1 MREQNA
7 RAAPRLRFSK
17 EELQPESLERLSAK
31 TKAARKKAAKPRPIA
46 KPGQRP
52 GMERSLP
59 DPVFA
64 GRHIANETER
74 SMPTHESIM
83 GEDEAVQKTIPVVK
97 SDRVL
102 APLEGKSNKARL
114 QMGQKKSIPDPL
126 RFDADSGRRTKMSAV
141 DQRDHKLAH
150 TAVKPITTVGRG
162 IKEETETRLSK
173 YEKDNTGLQAAHT
186 TELAGASALH
196 TGKQLHEMRQNRLQH
211 QEAKKTQ
218 TLGKHGL
225 NFGEPEKGSLGAKA
239 VGSSNPM
246 SRMYQR
252 KNIQKDYRATKAGK
266 KTGKAASKTGKQAA
280 EKTASLSEKAMDYVG
295 KKKHLLLIL
304 LLGGLIIFLG
314 AGLSSCGVIVG
325 AGMSSASG
333 SYPAEE
339 ADILSAA
346 AYYSS
351 LESQLSE
358 EMNHYDQYHPSYD
371 EYVITAQEIW
381 HDPYALISIISA
393 YRNGEDWT
401 LSEAIPIMDQYFR
414 WQYEKSESVTTEER
428 YVTEVVN
435 GKERQVKKQ
444 VTVCTVTLKN
454 KDLSH
459 SPVYT
464 LSEEQVGLY
473 ATYMS
478 TLGDMEGLFQGPH
491 CSVLKEPLEYDVPQ
505 SLLDSDPKFAK
516 LVEEAN
522 AWLGSPYVWGGH
534 SPETSFDCSGFICW
548 LFNET
553 GVRNV
558 GQLGAS
564 GLYDLSRK
572 ISEAELK
579 PGDIIFFSGT
589 IEGESGVTHC
599 GLYVGNGMMV
609 HCGSPCSYY
618 DIAHGA
624 LRNNICGY
632 GRLYQH

>member
-1 MREQNA
+1 MRKQDA
-7 RAAPRLRFSK
+7 RAAPRLHFSK
-17 EELQPESLERLSAK
+17 EELQPESLEQLSAK
-31 TKAARKKAAKPRPIA
+31 TKQAMKKVAKPRLKA
-46 KPGQRP
+46 KPGNKP

-59 DPVFA
+59 DPVSTE
-64 GRHIANETER
+64 RHIDNAAER
-74 SMPTHESIM
+74 SVSTPEVIM
-83 GEDEAVQKTIPVVK
+83 REDEAVQKSILVAKT
-97 SDRVL
+97 DH
-102 APLEGKSNKARL
+102 APILLEGKPNKARL
-114 QMGQKKSIPDPL
+114 ETGQKKTVPDTL
-126 RFDADSGRRTKMSAV
+126 RFDTAPGRRTKKSAV
-141 DQRDHKLAH
+141 DQRDHRLARTASKPV
-150 TAVKPITTVGRG
+150 TAVGRAV
-162 IKEETETRLSK
+162 KDETEAQLSK
-173 YEKDNTGLQAAHT
+173 YEDDNTGLQAAHT
-186 TELAGASALH
+186 SEQASSSALH
-196 TGKQLHEMRQNRLQH
+196 TGKQIHEMRQNRLQH

-225 NFGEPEKGSLGAKA
+225 TFGEPEKGGVGAKA
-239 VGSSNPM
+239 AGSSNPM

-252 KNIQKDYRATKAGK
+252 KNIQKDYRAAKAGK
-266 KTGKAASKTGKQAA
+266 KTGKAAGKTGKQAA
-280 EKTASLSEKAMDYVG
+280 EKTASFSEKAMESIG

-339 ADILSAA
+339 ADILNAE
-346 AYYSS
+346 AYYSG

-358 EMNHYDQYHPSYD
+358 EMNHYDQYHPGYD
-371 EYVITAQEIW
+371 EYVITAQKIW

-393 YRNGEDWT
+393 YRNGEDWA
-401 LSEAIPIMDQYFR
+401 LSDAIPIMDQYFR

-435 GKERQVKKQ
+435 GRERQVKKQ
-444 VTVCTVTLKN
+444 ITICIVTLKN
-454 KDLSH
+454 KNLSH

-473 ATYMS
+473 AMYMS

-505 SLLDSDPKFAK
+505 SLLDADPKFAK

-579 PGDIIFFSGT
+579 PGDVIFFSGT
-589 IEGESGVTHC
+589 IEGASGVTHC
-599 GLYVGNGMMV
+599 ALYVGNGMMI
-609 HCGSPCSYY
+609 HCGNPCSYY